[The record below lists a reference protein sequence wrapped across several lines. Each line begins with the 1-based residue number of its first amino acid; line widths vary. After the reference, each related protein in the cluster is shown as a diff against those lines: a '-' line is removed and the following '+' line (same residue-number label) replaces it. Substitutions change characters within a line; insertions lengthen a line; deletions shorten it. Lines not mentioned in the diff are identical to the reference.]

1 MKPRL
6 SERMEQNA
14 AIEKLRKFLCSK
26 TFMVMQC
33 VIGAIFVVAR
43 GKGNI
48 MPLVYGN
55 MVLGAILC
63 FILVICDDLIATL
76 LPFLLVSSISI
87 KCYNSFNITSFA
99 NF

>member
-1 MKPRL
+1 
-6 SERMEQNA
+6 
-14 AIEKLRKFLCSK
+14 
-26 TFMVMQC
+26 MVIQC

-87 KCYNSFNITSFA
+87 KCYNSFNIYIKLLPLAPVIAAVLIFH
-99 NF
+99 FVVYR